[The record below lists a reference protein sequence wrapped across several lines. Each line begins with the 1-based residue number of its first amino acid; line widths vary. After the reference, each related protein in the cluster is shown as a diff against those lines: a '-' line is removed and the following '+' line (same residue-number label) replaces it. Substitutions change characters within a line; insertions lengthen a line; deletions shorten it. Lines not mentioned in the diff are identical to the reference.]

1 MQQSTNR
8 ETSRPPDEWSAGTV
22 SVPTAPTA
30 PTAPPPPPAPLAPPP
45 GDAPTLDR
53 AAGAANEAPE
63 AGDASAPPP
72 AEPPA
77 TADPAPITA
86 SAPPPAEPP
95 ATAEPDAP
103 PTPQAGPDPA
113 PITAPAPPPADAA
126 TATAPAVTEATEIAP
141 APGASLQDSAIVVE
155 DVTKRFNGFVAVA
168 GMSLAVRP
176 GTILGV
182 IGPSGSGKTTT
193 LRMMTGSAAPTSGRV
208 RVLGEDPRHFRRA
221 TRERIGYMPQ
231 QFVLYPD
238 LTVGENV
245 DFVGSLFG
253 LLWRRRRRRVRQV
266 LDVVDLWSVRKRR
279 ASDLSGG
286 MQRRLGLACALVH
299 DPSLVILDEPTGG
312 LDPLL
317 RLAIWEELHRLK
329 AAGRTL
335 VVTTQYMGE
344 AAECDMVALISEGR
358 LIALSSPD
366 DLRRDALGGEVV
378 EMETEAPFDGRL
390 LEVLPEV
397 TFVRQTGPRNLLVT
411 VADAA
416 SATTAVLAEVE
427 AKGGEVAGVREY
439 RPTFDDVFAALVGRH
454 RAALNGDAAPAA
466 AEREVAA

>member
-1 MQQSTNR
+1 MAEPAEAATLA
-8 ETSRPPDEWSAGTV
+8 EPAEAPTIAPDEAP
-22 SVPTAPTA
+22 SVAPDEAPSVAPDEAPTMAQPAEA
-30 PTAPPPPPAPLAPPP
+30 PTIAPDVPDA
-45 GDAPTLDR
+45 GDAPV
-53 AAGAANEAPE
+53 
-63 AGDASAPPP
+63 PPP
-72 AEPPA
+72 AEPV
-77 TADPAPITA
+77 
-86 SAPPPAEPP
+86 PPPAEPL
-95 ATAEPDAP
+95 AT
-103 PTPQAGPDPA
+103 G
-113 PITAPAPPPADAA
+113 TAR
-126 TATAPAVTEATEIAP
+126 
-141 APGASLQDSAIVVE
+141 APGASEAESAIVVQ
-155 DVTKRFNGFVAVA
+155 DVTKRFKGVVAVA
-168 GMSLAVRP
+168 GMSLTVRP

-193 LRMMTGSAAPTSGRV
+193 LRMLTGSGAPTSGSV

-231 QFVLYPD
+231 HFVLYPD

-253 LLWRRRRRRVRQV
+253 LLWRRRRKRVRQV
-266 LDVVDLWSVRKRR
+266 LELVDLWSVRKRR

-299 DPSLVILDEPTGG
+299 DPSMVILDEPTGG

-317 RLAIWEELHRLK
+317 RLTIWEELHRLK
-329 AAGRTL
+329 SAGRTL

-358 LIALSSPD
+358 LIALASPD

-378 EMETEAPFDGRL
+378 EMETTTPFDGRL

-411 VADAA
+411 VVDAA
-416 SATTAVLAEVE
+416 TATTAVLAEVE
-427 AKGGEVAGVREY
+427 DRGGEVAGVREY

>member
-1 MQQSTNR
+1 M
-8 ETSRPPDEWSAGTV
+8 P
-22 SVPTAPTA
+22 
-30 PTAPPPPPAPLAPPP
+30 APPVPPAHDAPAPPTPP
-45 GDAPTLDR
+45 GDEPTTL
-53 AAGAANEAPE
+53 
-63 AGDASAPPP
+63 APPP

-77 TADPAPITA
+77 T
-86 SAPPPAEPP
+86 
-95 ATAEPDAP
+95 
-103 PTPQAGPDPA
+103 G
-113 PITAPAPPPADAA
+113 
-126 TATAPAVTEATEIAP
+126 IAP
-141 APGASLQDSAIVVE
+141 APGASETNSAIVVQ

-168 GMSLAVRP
+168 GMSLTVRP

-231 QFVLYPD
+231 HFVLYPD
-238 LTVGENV
+238 LTVSENV

-253 LLWRRRRRRVRQV
+253 LLWLRRRRRVRQV
-266 LDVVDLWSVRKRR
+266 LELVDLWSVRKRR
-279 ASDLSGG
+279 ASALSGG

-299 DPSLVILDEPTGG
+299 DPSMVILDEPTGG

-329 AAGRTL
+329 DAGRTL

-366 DLRRDALGGEVV
+366 DLRREALGGEVV
-378 EMETEAPFDGRL
+378 EMETTAPFDGRL

-411 VADAA
+411 VVDAA
-416 SATTAVLAEVE
+416 SATTAVLDEVE
-427 AKGGEVAGVREY
+427 ANGGDVRGVREY

-454 RAALNGDAAPAA
+454 RAALNGDANPAA